1 MTTDSW
7 AYTSRWRRVH
17 AAEKALFC
25 AGCVIA
31 ALLSHSPVV
40 PFVVV
45 VLCTALAV
53 ASARVPLRAFA
64 RAALI
69 PSAFVLWSGV
79 AIAVSLRSPG
89 AVTPAGSLVI
99 GPILFIAPESV
110 QAATMALSRSLAALA
125 AVMLFAFTTPMTDT
139 IALLRALRV
148 PALLLDIMSLVYRQ
162 IFVFDET
169 LARVRRAQSSRLG
182 FVDRRAMWRSIGFG
196 AGHLLAATLTRSQ
209 RATQGLLARGYEG
222 ELRYLQPD
230 LAISARNLAMGGAA
244 SVALI
249 AAAYFIGG

>member
-31 ALLSHSPVV
+31 ALLSRSPSV
-40 PFVVV
+40 PLVVV
-45 VLCTALAV
+45 VLCTVLAV
-53 ASARVPLRAFA
+53 AFARVPLRAFA

-69 PSAFVLWSGV
+69 PSAFMLWSGV

-89 AVTPAGSLVI
+89 AATPVGSMVI
-99 GPILFIAPESV
+99 GPMLLVAPESV
-110 QAATMALSRSLAALA
+110 HAATIALSRSLAALS

-148 PALLLDIMSLVYRQ
+148 PVLLLDIMSLVYRQ

-182 FVDRRAMWRSIGFG
+182 FVDRRAMRQSG
-196 AGHLLAATLTRSQ
+196 
-209 RATQGLLARGYEG
+209 
-222 ELRYLQPD
+222 
-230 LAISARNLAMGGAA
+230 NLA
-244 SVALI
+244 
-249 AAAYFIGG
+249 